1 MRGDGDEASPTLDA
15 KSLVDVI
22 NYQQSILK
30 TTLNTSDLSK
40 VPQMWCVY
48 KVCALRPFY
57 LYPRLLTSQKEV
69 GGYYQAGM
77 KIPDDVTIL
86 WSDDNS
92 GNIQRLPIPSEVNR
106 EGNAGVYYHFDY
118 VGSPRNYKWINTIQL
133 SKTWEQMHLAWSRN
147 ATEIWIVNV
156 GDLKPLVSTR
166 SCWFEVWILTLQ

>member
-1 MRGDGDEASPTLDA
+1 
-15 KSLVDVI
+15 
-22 NYQQSILK
+22 
-30 TTLNTSDLSK
+30 
-40 VPQMWCVY
+40 
-48 KVCALRPFY
+48 
-57 LYPRLLTSQKEV
+57 
-69 GGYYQAGM
+69 M

-133 SKTWEQMHLAWSRN
+133 SKTWEQMHLAWAKN

-156 GDLKPLVSTR
+156 GDLKPLVFT
-166 SCWFEVWILTLQ
+166 ITLTLDASAYRLVGTSHFALPRHGLRYVLVHFCCEH

>member
-1 MRGDGDEASPTLDA
+1 MRGDGDTASPTLDS

-22 NYQQSILK
+22 NYQQSVLK
-30 TTLNTSDLSK
+30 STFGVSDLSK
-40 VPQMWCVY
+40 IPQMWCVY
-48 KVCALRPFY
+48 KVS
-57 LYPRLLTSQKEV
+57 LLQFDIRVCTDESQKEV
-69 GGYYQAGM
+69 GGYYQSGM

-92 GNIQRLPIPSEVNR
+92 GNIQRLPIASEVNR

-133 SKTWEQMHLAWSRN
+133 SKTWEQMHMAWQKN

-156 GDLKPLVSTR
+156 GDLKPLV
-166 SCWFEVWILTLQ
+166 CIFETTFLAL